1 MEIRTTSIY
10 EQCAKAWVSGKRRAL
25 NEGGT
30 ASSKT
35 WSILQLLILIAM
47 YTKTPLLISVVSES
61 LPHLKRGA
69 IRDFFKILGEDP
81 KSCPRYNMAEHTYNF
96 GKGKIEFFGADES
109 DKIRGPRRDILFIN
123 EGNNVPWETARGL
136 DIRTIK
142 FTFMDWNPVS
152 EFWVHQYEDAR
163 GKVIPG
169 WIKEE
174 NSAYIHSTY
183 LDAIDV
189 IPQEVVANIESNK
202 DKDPNWW
209 NVYGLGKLG
218 KIEGLVYPVFQQI
231 DGLPGGDA
239 HNGLDFGFS
248 NDPTALVRSIIKG
261 EELYSRE
268 LIYETGLTNQDIS
281 GRMEDAGLRK
291 HYDEIF
297 ADSAEPKSI
306 EELYRMGW
314 NIKGA
319 PKGPGSVEFGHQ
331 KIRQYNQYWTK
342 DSINCIKEQR
352 NFRYIPDKNGKL
364 TDKTTHN
371 WSHCLIAG
379 TLIKTR
385 RGDIPIEQ
393 VSTNDFVLTR
403 EGWQSVKA
411 SGMVSPEAEVQT
423 VTFSNQKSITS
434 TPNHQV
440 YVDGKGYAPLYT
452 LRYGDIIEVC
462 QRVNE
467 FTTRVSGITAT
478 QIPQIGQT
486 GITTAASRMEARIG
500 FSIGKCGWIYTV
512 LSQTG
517 LKFIIKMMTPLIIT
531 MRILNAYL
539 NQNIT
544 NNILYQSGGLNGCGN
559 TLMLSDQNLLSGINQ
574 KRAGNGTGNTG
585 LQSIKREF
593 TETANVAFAGRFI
606 KHFLNLHKISSV
618 LTNVNQRIGGRQ
630 EQTISPE
637 LASGVAGNSRQINI
651 ANHEPAPVYVLSVS
665 GVLPKRQPVYD
676 LTIDGLPEFYAN
688 GILVHNSMDARRYG
702 IIGKVEPRDRED
714 IIIYDAM
721 AEVDLEL

>member
-1 MEIRTTSIY
+1 MEITVTRIY
-10 EQCAKAWVSGKRRAL
+10 EKNVEAWLGGKRRSL

-35 WSILQLLILIAM
+35 WSILQLLILIAQNA
-47 YTKTPLLISVVSES
+47 KAPLLISVVSES

-69 IRDFFKILGEDP
+69 IRDFFRILDEDP
-81 KSCPRYNMAEHTYNF
+81 KSCPRYNMTEQTYNF
-96 GKGKIEFFGADES
+96 GKGKIEFFGADEA
-109 DKIRGPRRDILFIN
+109 DKVRGPRRDILFIN

-152 EFWVHQYEDAR
+152 EFWAHEH
-163 GKVIPG
+163 
-169 WIKEE
+169 WIGSPE
-174 NSAYIHSTY
+174 NEYIHSTY
-183 LDAIDV
+183 LDAVDV
-189 IPQEVVANIESNK
+189 LPQEVVANIESNK

-218 KIEGLVYPVFQQI
+218 KIEGLVYPYFKQV

-239 HNGLDFGFS
+239 FYGLDFGYS

-364 TDKTTHN
+364 TNKTTHIF
-371 WSHCLIAG
+371 SHG
-379 TLIKTR
+379 
-385 RGDIPIEQ
+385 
-393 VSTNDFVLTR
+393 
-403 EGWQSVKA
+403 
-411 SGMVSPEAEVQT
+411 
-423 VTFSNQKSITS
+423 
-434 TPNHQV
+434 
-440 YVDGKGYAPLYT
+440 
-452 LRYGDIIEVC
+452 
-462 QRVNE
+462 
-467 FTTRVSGITAT
+467 
-478 QIPQIGQT
+478 
-486 GITTAASRMEARIG
+486 
-500 FSIGKCGWIYTV
+500 
-512 LSQTG
+512 
-517 LKFIIKMMTPLIIT
+517 
-531 MRILNAYL
+531 
-539 NQNIT
+539 
-544 NNILYQSGGLNGCGN
+544 
-559 TLMLSDQNLLSGINQ
+559 
-574 KRAGNGTGNTG
+574 
-585 LQSIKREF
+585 
-593 TETANVAFAGRFI
+593 
-606 KHFLNLHKISSV
+606 
-618 LTNVNQRIGGRQ
+618 
-630 EQTISPE
+630 
-637 LASGVAGNSRQINI
+637 
-651 ANHEPAPVYVLSVS
+651 
-665 GVLPKRQPVYD
+665 
-676 LTIDGLPEFYAN
+676 
-688 GILVHNSMDARRYG
+688 MDARRYG

>member
-1 MEIRTTSIY
+1 VEITVTRIY
-10 EQCAKAWVSGKRRAL
+10 EKNVEAWLGGKRRSL

-35 WSILQLLILIAM
+35 WSILQLLILIAQNA
-47 YTKTPLLISVVSES
+47 KAPLLISVVSES

-69 IRDFFKILGEDP
+69 IRDFFRILDEDP
-81 KSCPRYNMAEHTYNF
+81 KSCPRYNMTEQTYNF
-96 GKGKIEFFGADES
+96 GKGKIEFFGADEA
-109 DKIRGPRRDILFIN
+109 DKVRGPRRDILFIN

-152 EFWVHQYEDAR
+152 EFWAHEH
-163 GKVIPG
+163 
-169 WIKEE
+169 WIGSPE
-174 NSAYIHSTY
+174 NEYIHSTY
-183 LDAIDV
+183 LDAVDV
-189 IPQEVVANIESNK
+189 LPQEVVANIESNK

-218 KIEGLVYPVFQQI
+218 KIEGLVYPYFKQV

-239 HNGLDFGFS
+239 FYGLDFGYS

-364 TDKTTHN
+364 TNKTTHIF
-371 WSHCLIAG
+371 SHG
-379 TLIKTR
+379 
-385 RGDIPIEQ
+385 
-393 VSTNDFVLTR
+393 
-403 EGWQSVKA
+403 
-411 SGMVSPEAEVQT
+411 
-423 VTFSNQKSITS
+423 
-434 TPNHQV
+434 
-440 YVDGKGYAPLYT
+440 
-452 LRYGDIIEVC
+452 
-462 QRVNE
+462 
-467 FTTRVSGITAT
+467 
-478 QIPQIGQT
+478 
-486 GITTAASRMEARIG
+486 
-500 FSIGKCGWIYTV
+500 
-512 LSQTG
+512 
-517 LKFIIKMMTPLIIT
+517 
-531 MRILNAYL
+531 
-539 NQNIT
+539 
-544 NNILYQSGGLNGCGN
+544 
-559 TLMLSDQNLLSGINQ
+559 
-574 KRAGNGTGNTG
+574 
-585 LQSIKREF
+585 
-593 TETANVAFAGRFI
+593 
-606 KHFLNLHKISSV
+606 
-618 LTNVNQRIGGRQ
+618 
-630 EQTISPE
+630 
-637 LASGVAGNSRQINI
+637 
-651 ANHEPAPVYVLSVS
+651 
-665 GVLPKRQPVYD
+665 
-676 LTIDGLPEFYAN
+676 
-688 GILVHNSMDARRYG
+688 MDARRYG